1 MLKKMQNKETRKFK
15 TIGGQG
21 EVPIIVINIYWAML
35 QKSLKSEK
43 WMKLQMLR
51 MESAPKKTLLNAK
64 KHF

>member
-51 MESAPKKTLLNAK
+51 MESAPKK
-64 KHF
+64 HY